1 MVYEQCESLLREIRI
16 CEECDSSIFVS
27 AVYYLLMLV
36 ATQGIYL
43 SIYYGRS
50 VFDEELKMV
59 WLLRRS
65 EARRCVQLVFELV
78 WRSSVAQCLTLTL
91 PSA

>member
-1 MVYEQCESLLREIRI
+1 
-16 CEECDSSIFVS
+16 
-27 AVYYLLMLV
+27 MLV

-43 SIYYGRS
+43 FIYDGRS
-50 VFDEELKMV
+50 VFDEELKTV

-65 EARRCVQLVFELV
+65 EASRCVQLVFELV